1 MKKFNVLIAEDSE
14 LNRLFLDNL
23 MTSFGVQFQFAANG
37 KEAIELLKLKDFDLV
52 LMDIEMPVLTGI
64 EALHIIR
71 KEFLPPKSHIPVVAI
86 TAHSGR
92 TYCLELLKNGFDQYL
107 LKPYKKDEIKDLI
120 DFYSKQTSRQ
130 NLQGRFYNP
139 ERTNI
144 NGRLY
149 DLDYLKEIAED
160 DEDFMNEM
168 MKIFINEIP
177 TSLVT
182 SQKLAKNADW
192 EPLSKLLHKIAPAY
206 AFFGIHEIESEIH
219 RVEEYIHFSKNLDE
233 VPKFVD
239 IIKDLT
245 AEAVKQLKVDFNP
258 K

>member
-23 MTSFGVQFQFAANG
+23 MTSFGVQFQFAADG
-37 KEAIELLKLKDFDLV
+37 KEALELLKLKDFDLV

-64 EALHIIR
+64 EALRIIR
-71 KEFLPPKSHIPVVAI
+71 KEFLPPKSHIPVIAI

-120 DFYSKQTSRQ
+120 DFYSKETSQQ

-149 DLDYLKEIAED
+149 NLDYLKEIAED

-168 MKIFINEIP
+168 MKIFVNEIP
-177 TSLVT
+177 SSLVT
-182 SQKLAKNADW
+182 SQKHANNAEW
-192 EPLSKLLHKIAPAY
+192 ESLRQLLHKIAPAY

-233 VPKFVD
+233 VPKYVE

-245 AEAVKQLKVDFNP
+245 TEAVKQLKVDFNP